1 MTSPE
6 VRILLVDDH
15 EMMRK
20 GLRMLIADQPGMS
33 VVGEAGDRDAALE
46 LIKNQPADVIVMD
59 IHLPGINGIETSREI
74 LANHP
79 GVKVVAL
86 SADPDLTL
94 VNAALQ
100 AGVSGYLTKDCGPA
114 ELLQAI
120 RSAIDGRIY
129 LSPDV
134 ASVVV
139 NDYMRG
145 LGDRRSSSRPHLSE
159 REQHLLR
166 LVAEGKRNKEI
177 AGILNVGV
185 KSVETYRSRLMK
197 KLGCAS
203 TVELTRYALREGI
216 ASL

>member
-1 MTSPE
+1 MSTGE
-6 VRILLVDDH
+6 LRILIVDDH

-20 GLRMLIADQPGMS
+20 GLRLLIQEQPGMS
-33 VVGEAGDRDAALE
+33 VVGEASNLE
-46 LIKNQPADVIVMD
+46 EVLHQVRSSDPNLIIMD
-59 IHLPGINGIETSREI
+59 IHLPGANGIEVSRQV
-74 LANHP
+74 LAEKP
-79 GVKVVAL
+79 GTRIVVL
-86 SADPDLTL
+86 SADPELSL
-94 VNAALQ
+94 VNQALQ
-100 AGVSGYLTKDCGPA
+100 TGVAAYLTKDCGPD
-114 ELLQAI
+114 ELIKAI
-120 RSAIDGRIY
+120 RSVLEGRVY

-139 NDYMRG
+139 TDYMRAM
-145 LGDRRSSSRPHLSE
+145 GDRNHTGRPHLSE
-159 REQHLLR
+159 REKHLLR

>member
-1 MTSPE
+1 M
-6 VRILLVDDH
+6 
-15 EMMRK
+15 
-20 GLRMLIADQPGMS
+20 Q
-33 VVGEAGDRDAALE
+33 VVGEASNLE
-46 LIKNQPADVIVMD
+46 EVMDQIRRADPNLIIMD
-59 IHLPGINGIETSREI
+59 IHLPGANGIEVSRHV
-74 LANHP
+74 LAEKP
-79 GVKVVAL
+79 ATRIVAL
-86 SADPDLTL
+86 SADPELSL
-94 VNAALQ
+94 VNQALQ
-100 AGVSGYLTKDCGPA
+100 TGVSAYLTKDCGPE
-114 ELLQAI
+114 ELIKAI
-120 RSAIDGRIY
+120 RAALEGRVY

-139 NDYMRG
+139 TDYMRAM
-145 LGDRRSSSRPHLSE
+145 GDKSAGGRPHLSE
-159 REQHLLR
+159 REKQLLR